1 MCYAICRA
9 PVRAAGPLP
18 GGRKAVG
25 DGEVEGAQAQVLHS
39 KPRLNLI
46 SYSPK
51 HLSITVISDEER
63 ALVLLICFIFHLIS
77 FSKYIFTI
85 LTKKGAAHAQLHNAR
100 FQYLFLQLLSPD
112 CQEILYTAA
121 DSCLQILTAAL
132 SCRQIF

>member
-1 MCYAICRA
+1 M
-9 PVRAAGPLP
+9 RAAGPLP

-63 ALVLLICFIFHLIS
+63 ALVSSFVS
-77 FSKYIFTI
+77 FSI
-85 LTKKGAAHAQLHNAR
+85 
-100 FQYLFLQLLSPD
+100 
-112 CQEILYTAA
+112 
-121 DSCLQILTAAL
+121 
-132 SCRQIF
+132 